1 MNPYL
6 PKNDKEAAKLN
17 KAYRLKEVISLDG
30 RKVRVTGMTRGIPPR
45 YVIEP
50 A

>member
-1 MNPYL
+1 MMYK

-17 KAYRLKEVISLDG
+17 EAYRLRKVIMHEG
-30 RKVRVTGMTRGIPPR
+30 RKVRVTGITRGIPPQ
-45 YVIEP
+45 YQIEP